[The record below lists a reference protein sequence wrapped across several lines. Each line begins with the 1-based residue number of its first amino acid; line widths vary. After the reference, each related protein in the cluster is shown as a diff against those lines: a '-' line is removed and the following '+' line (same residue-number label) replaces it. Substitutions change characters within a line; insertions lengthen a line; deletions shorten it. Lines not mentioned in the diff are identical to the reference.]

1 MNEAHETFER
11 RERPVA
17 KFLGLLATVGCSVAL
32 GWLGRGLMPQRNA
45 SAMAGLAGLHAEA
58 AAPLVVVSAAEEA
71 ALNPPAEFIGHVEP
85 IRDVDLRAQ
94 IAGYVKAIHF
104 VEGALVREGDLLFSI
119 DPDQYEARVALR
131 QAELEKEKAELDRA
145 EKFQKRLEA
154 SDTRGITQSD
164 LDTARSAVAQSRA
177 AVQQAHANLRLAEID
192 LKHTR
197 IVAPIAGRIGRTVAN
212 VGDYVAPSLG
222 TLVRIVQMNPVRVV
236 FSVTDREYLKVRESI
251 ADEAIQSTLR
261 TRLRLPTGTVL
272 DVPGVRDFENNEMSM
287 DTATLP
293 VRVRFENAQGLLVP
307 GGYVTVLIDQPNAAK
322 GPVVPLSAVTADQQ
336 GSYVYTVSAEG
347 KAQLQR
353 VKIGTVMGG
362 RVEIREGLSAGDR
375 VVVEG
380 VQKVKPGQSVQA
392 VSAADAARGGA
403 PAAPAPKVDGATEG
417 GKQ

>member
-17 KFLGLLATVGCSVAL
+17 KFLGLLATVACSVGL
-32 GWLGRGLMPQRNA
+32 GWLGRGLVPPRTA
-45 SAMAGLAGLHAEA
+45 SSMAGLAGLHAEA

-71 ALNPPAEFIGHVEP
+71 SLNPPAEFIGHVEP

-94 IAGYVKAIHF
+94 IEGYVKTIHF

-119 DPDQYEARVALR
+119 DSDQYEARVALR

-145 EKFQKRLEA
+145 EKFQKRLES
-154 SDTRGITQSD
+154 SDARGITQSD

-293 VRVRFENAQGLLVP
+293 VRVRFENSQGLLVP

-322 GPVVPLSAVTADQQ
+322 VPVVPLSAITTDQQ

-347 KAQLQR
+347 QAQQRR
-353 VKIGTVMGG
+353 VKTGTAMGG

-392 VSAADAARGGA
+392 VSAADVARGGA